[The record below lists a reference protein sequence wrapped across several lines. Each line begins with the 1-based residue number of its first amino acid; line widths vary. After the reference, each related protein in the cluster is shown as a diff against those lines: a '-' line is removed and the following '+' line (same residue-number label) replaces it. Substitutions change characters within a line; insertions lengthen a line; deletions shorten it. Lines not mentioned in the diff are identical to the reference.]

1 MPFPFPGDLL
11 DPGTEPPSPVSSVL
25 PTDSLPFEPLGEPTR
40 VAYNMEAK
48 SLRLENHA
56 CNPKTP
62 FPTCLC
68 SAMDKMRIL
77 VRILQQRINVVM
89 AISRRL

>member
-11 DPGTEPPSPVSSVL
+11 DPGTELPSPVSSVL
-25 PTDSLPFEPLGEPTR
+25 QTDSLPFEPLGEPTR

-56 CNPKTP
+56 WFST
-62 FPTCLC
+62 
-68 SAMDKMRIL
+68 
-77 VRILQQRINVVM
+77 QRLPSLHAFVLLWI
-89 AISRRL
+89 R